1 MRSHILE
8 LRSEHGQ
15 LCARTNSSMRS
26 HNKSSRINY
35 CAIAHPEAEVA
46 HAAKERY
53 ALAQSQVCDRTRNPV
68 AQKYVRSHPTD
79 HQKSCAIAQ
88 LQICDRIK
96 QQML

>member
-1 MRSHILE
+1 MRSHK
-8 LRSEHGQ
+8 
-15 LCARTNSSMRS
+15 
-26 HNKSSRINY
+26 KSSRIIY

-53 ALAQSQVCDRTRNPV
+53 ALAQSQVCDRIENPV